1 MMEGETDDPS
11 GAQSFEQQSA
21 QCKFYQVGYM
31 SATIVVGHFFVCLFF
46 LVSVTRLYCLRLMRM
61 TITFVYYDVSY
72 FFRLTFRC
80 CDFFCLFHALYIGFG
95 ARPSLLSANL

>member
-21 QCKFYQVGYM
+21 QCKFYQVRM
-31 SATIVVGHFFVCLFF
+31 NATIVVGHFFVCLFAF
-46 LVSVTRLYCLRLMRM
+46 PRVVTRLYCLRLMRM
-61 TITFVYYDVSY
+61 TITFVYYDISY

-80 CDFFCLFHALYIGFG
+80 CDLFSLFHALYIGFG
-95 ARPSLLSANL
+95 AHPSLLSANL